1 MCRKNKNNRPILNA
15 SFVRCCLIFCFYFA
29 STLLHAQIA
38 QIESADKL
46 FEQKKYA
53 EAAEAYRL
61 LLSRENEFLLS
72 AKIGNCY
79 LLLADYKTAES
90 YFEKVMRYGQRK
102 ACDIVNYAECLKNN
116 LKFVEAKRWYNEAV
130 LKDPKDKNAKRLAN
144 SCQMLIDNS
153 KSGACSMISVNKN
166 CFTLD
171 ASFSIDNAVPDL
183 VYQWEFDTGDK
194 LEGAVV
200 NYCFPGAGRRKVKL
214 NTYDKNKNYSLKT
227 DTAIYIIIDGIPITF
242 KNSEGPQ
249 INDLI
254 NFDASNSLIDDATIT
269 DYFWDFGD
277 GGLGIGK
284 TTEHTFKTPGNYT
297 IKLTVTAQ
305 STDAKQDIIYCGY
318 KRIVVANDTYIE
330 KSLIDILK
338 EEAAEREKEK
348 KTKPTKNQK
357 K

>member
-1 MCRKNKNNRPILNA
+1 M
-15 SFVRCCLIFCFYFA
+15 
-29 STLLHAQIA
+29 QIA
-38 QIESADKL
+38 LSLSIAAFAQNSEIAKADEL
-46 FEQKKYA
+46 VQQKKYA

-61 LLSRENEFLLS
+61 LLSRENEFMLS
-72 AKIGNCY
+72 GKIGNCY
-79 LLLADYKTAES
+79 MLLGDYKTAES

-102 ACDIVNYAECLKNN
+102 APDIISYAECLKQN

-144 SCQMLIDNS
+144 SCQMLLDNS
-153 KSGACSMISVNKN
+153 KSGACSMISTANN

-171 ASFSIDNAVPDL
+171 ASFSVDNEVPDL
-183 VYQWEFDTGDK
+183 IYQWEFDNGDK
-194 LEGAVV
+194 LEGPVV

-214 NTYDKNKNYSLKT
+214 NTYDKAKNFSLKT
-227 DTAIYIIIDGIPITF
+227 DTVLYIIIDGIPITF
-242 KNSEGPQ
+242 KNSEEPQ

-254 NFDASNSLIDDATIT
+254 NFDASNSLIDGATIT

-277 GGLGIGK
+277 GTLGLGKI
-284 TTEHTFKTPGNYT
+284 TEHSFKNTGNYT

-305 STDAKQDIIYCGY
+305 SNDGKQDIIYCGF
-318 KRIVVANDTYIE
+318 KKINVGSDVYIE
-330 KSLIDILK
+330 KSLLDILK

-348 KTKPTKNQK
+348 KAKQGKNQK